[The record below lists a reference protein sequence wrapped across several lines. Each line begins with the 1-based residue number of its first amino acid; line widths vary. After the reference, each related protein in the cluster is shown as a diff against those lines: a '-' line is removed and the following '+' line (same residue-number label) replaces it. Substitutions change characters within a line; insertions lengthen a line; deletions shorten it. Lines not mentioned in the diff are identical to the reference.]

1 MLQIIKCAAQE
12 KFQIL
17 ISDDDPVCLCVLFV
31 GDPLSKDPT
40 SVRTDTNHSVTS
52 LSLAGPA
59 EPPHTAEPPLHTD
72 SLDCCECHKLS
83 ACLKKTFLLSQSI
96 FVKHIEVKN
105 IMCCIIEP

>member
-59 EPPHTAEPPLHTD
+59 EPPHTAEPLHTAERAVSSCVSMK
-72 SLDCCECHKLS
+72 SLRFRHFMETAKL
-83 ACLKKTFLLSQSI
+83 K
-96 FVKHIEVKN
+96 
-105 IMCCIIEP
+105 

>member
-59 EPPHTAEPPLHTD
+59 EPPHTAEPPLHTAEPPLHTAEPPLHTD
-72 SLDCCECHKLS
+72 SLDFCECHKLS
-83 ACLKKTFLLSQSI
+83 AC
-96 FVKHIEVKN
+96 
-105 IMCCIIEP
+105 